1 MAFIKHCSIH
11 PTKLLRRLCCLLLA
25 VLLLPIT
32 VGHAA
37 GGNNSLVVGI
47 QNNKTTDFLPLFPEE
62 RDMLSVYDLLYNGL
76 FTIDDDYL
84 PQPDLVES
92 YTQTGNGRT
101 WVFNLRQ
108 GVLFSNGD
116 ELTAQDVVATA
127 NHIISAAKATGSS
140 NLGYYANLRYFV
152 KEIKA
157 RDKYTVEV
165 RAERQYYGLLYA
177 MTFPVLPEEYLTTS
191 NPPGTGAYI
200 MTSFSPHHD
209 DLPGTMTLSLNP
221 YYAGKPPQYENIYFS
236 LYTSATDVVDA
247 YQQSNVDAIF
257 SRSLSI
263 AQYKS
268 STNTLAITY
277 RTNQLDCLLL
287 NGYLSN
293 MTDNMRQAIRYAIDV
308 DRIAQVVYM
317 GMVDRTDTP
326 FVQGT
331 WMYNNNLSSY
341 FQVDLNKA
349 RQLLEADG
357 WYDTDGSGYVDK
369 PNKDDEAT
377 DLTFTLIVYE
387 EPDNSVRV
395 QTANMIAEMLA
406 QIGIKVTVATR
417 TFAEVQEAFKNGNY
431 HMALV
436 SYAMDVCPDAGFML
450 ISGNTG
456 NYTFYRSKTMDALC
470 KKLRTQ
476 LTQADYQS
484 VLYEIQ
490 EQFAKD
496 CPFICLYYRGG
507 TVLTRYMYTTTRD
520 VREGHLLDGI
530 ETFHD

>member
-1 MAFIKHCSIH
+1 MAFIKHFSIH
-11 PTKLLRRLCCLLLA
+11 PTKWLRRLCSLLLA
-25 VLLLPIT
+25 VMLLPIT
-32 VGHAA
+32 IGHAST
-37 GGNNSLVVGI
+37 GNNSLVLGI
-47 QNNKTTDFLPLFPEE
+47 QCTKTTDLLPLFPKE
-62 RDMLSVYDLLYNGL
+62 RDMLSVYDLLYNSL

-92 YTQTGNGRT
+92 YSQTGNGRT
-101 WVFNLRQ
+101 WVFTLRQ

-127 NHIISAAKATGSS
+127 NHIIAAAKSTTSS
-140 NLGYYANLRYFV
+140 DLGYYANLRYFI

-157 RDKYTVEV
+157 RDNYTVEV
-165 RAERQYYGLLYA
+165 RAERQYYGILYA
-177 MTFPVLPEEYLTTS
+177 MTFPILPEEYLTTS

-200 MTSFSPHHD
+200 ISSFTPYSND
-209 DLPGTMTLSLNP
+209 ITGSMTLTLNP
-221 YYAGKPPQYENIYFS
+221 YYDGKLPQYQTLYFS
-236 LYTSATDVVDA
+236 LYNTASKVVDA
-247 YQQSNVDAIF
+247 YQHSNVDAIF

-268 STNTLAITY
+268 SSNTLAITY
-277 RTNQLDCLLL
+277 RTNQLECLLL
-287 NGYLSN
+287 NSYLSN
-293 MTDNMRQAIRYAIDV
+293 MTDNMRQAIRYAIDI
-308 DRIAQVVYM
+308 DRIAQSVYM
-317 GMVDRTDTP
+317 GMVDRTNTP
-326 FVQGT
+326 FIQGT

-341 FQVDLNKA
+341 FQVDLEKA
-349 RQLLEADG
+349 RQLLEEDG

-395 QTANMIAEMLA
+395 QTANMIVEMLA
-406 QIGIKVTVATR
+406 QIGIKVTVSTKSFEDAQK
-417 TFAEVQEAFKNGNY
+417 ALKNGNY

-450 ISGNTG
+450 MSGNTG
-456 NYTFYRSKTMDALC
+456 NYASYRSKDMDALC

-476 LTQADYQS
+476 VTQAEYQS

-496 CPFICLYYRGG
+496 CPFICMFYRGG

-530 ETFHD
+530 ESFHD